1 MSNDLPI
8 VLCVD
13 DEPRVLDGLETVLE
27 WDYDVRTASS
37 GAEGL
42 TLLDHAA
49 SEGRTPSVVISDMR
63 MPGLDGAQFL
73 SRVRQRYPDVSRM
86 LLTGYAEL
94 EAAMSAVND
103 GAIYRM
109 LLKPC
114 PPDSLIA
121 AVAQGVEQC
130 ELIRRE
136 RALLEETLHGAVGAL
151 VETLAIAAPLAFS
164 RERSIRR
171 YMDHLVRELALE
183 DAWIYRVAS
192 SVVLLGLISVPEGTL
207 ERYYSSGE
215 LNQADEAMLQKSYRL
230 AHDLIAQI
238 PRLEEVAQMV
248 LYAGCP
254 EDAKGSSERVAL
266 GAKLLR
272 FVLDIDLLVVQGTTL
287 QHACAKLRP
296 SASDWTYILHNLS
309 EDHAASSIL
318 SVSLDKLDANMTL
331 EADVR
336 SKSGRLLV
344 KKGQV
349 MTATMIDRLRNFDK
363 SIGVVQPLFV
373 CYHS

>member
-1 MSNDLPI
+1 MTDVLPL

-27 WDYDVRTASS
+27 WDYDVKTASS
-37 GAEGL
+37 GAEAL
-42 TLLDHAA
+42 SLLESAA
-49 SEGRTPSVVISDMR
+49 KDGRAPSVVISDMR
-63 MPGLDGAQFL
+63 MPGLNGAQFL
-73 SRVRQRYPDVSRM
+73 SRVRQGYPDISRM

-114 PPDSLIA
+114 PPDNLLA

-151 VETLAIAAPLAFS
+151 IETLAIASPLAFS
-164 RERSIRR
+164 RERPIRN
-171 YMDHLVRELALE
+171 YMDHLVQELGLE
-183 DAWIYRVAS
+183 DAWMFRVAA

-215 LNQADEAMLQKSYRL
+215 LSAADRTMLEKSYRL
-230 AHDLIAQI
+230 AHDLIVQI
-238 PRLEEVAQMV
+238 PRLESVAKMV
-248 LYAGCP
+248 LHAHHP
-254 EDAKGSSERVAL
+254 EDATKCDERVRL

-272 FVLDIDLLVVQGTTL
+272 FVLDVDLLVVRGATL
-287 QHACAKLRP
+287 QRACAKLRVQSP
-296 SASDWTYILHNLS
+296 DWTYILHFLS
-309 EDHAASSIL
+309 DEQSASSIL
-318 SVSLDKLDANMTL
+318 SVSLEKLDANMVL
-331 EADVR
+331 ESDVR
-336 SKSGRLLV
+336 SASGQLLV
-344 KKGQV
+344 KKGQ
-349 MTATMIDRLRNFDK
+349 MLTKPMIDRLHNFDA
-363 SIGVVQPLFV
+363 SVGVVQPLLV
-373 CYHS
+373 RHA